1 MAARRRPADGTAVLV
16 CGSRGSG
23 KSGWTRQQCEGAE
36 RLLVWDSVGEWSR
49 DRLVTPVRSL
59 QQLHQL
65 ITADLASPGAFRY
78 GYTGPVNA
86 KTFNTFCKLAF
97 VWMKAAPGGVLVVEE
112 LADVSSPG
120 KAPQG
125 WGEIVRKG
133 RHYSGRIYGLTQRPA
148 ESDKTLAGNADVIHC
163 GRLSFPTDR
172 KTLAEYLDVDVE
184 QITALPSLHYIER
197 DMRSRDLY
205 LGVLSFS
212 GKQERR
218 RIATNTEYR
227 KFLTDTLA
235 SHLDS
240 AKRHRKR

>member
-1 MAARRRPADGTAVLV
+1 MAPRRRPDGEAILV

-23 KSGWTRQQCEGAE
+23 KSGWTRQRCEGVE

-49 DRLVTPVRSL
+49 DRLVRPVRSL
-59 QQLHQL
+59 TELHRL
-65 ITADLASPGAFRY
+65 VTADLAHPGPFRI

-112 LADVSSPG
+112 LADVTSPG
-120 KAPQG
+120 KAPEG

-133 RHYSGRIYGLTQRPA
+133 RHYSGCIYGLTQRPA

-172 KTLAEYLDVDVE
+172 KTLAEYLDVPVDD
-184 QITALPSLHYIER
+184 ITELQSLHWIER
-197 DMRSRDLY
+197 DMRTRELRT
-205 LGVLSFS
+205 GVLTFT
-212 GKQERR
+212 R
-218 RIATNTEYR
+218 
-227 KFLTDTLA
+227 
-235 SHLDS
+235 
-240 AKRHRKR
+240 RKR